1 MVRPGSVVDI
11 VASICGHVSPT
22 SSPSEIT
29 VRVPA
34 IAEHV
39 HIVRGVVASVAARA
53 GASVDD
59 VADLRLIVDEAAAR
73 LLSGTTGAT
82 SLTVSLAAHD
92 ASLEVT
98 ASVDGTPVEHSGS
111 ALGWR
116 ILSTLA
122 DEVEEL
128 DEGSVTTIRVR
139 RSLGATV

>member
-1 MVRPGSVVDI
+1 VRSVV
-11 VASICGHVSPT
+11 A
-22 SSPSEIT
+22 
-29 VRVPA
+29 A
-34 IAEHV
+34 
-39 HIVRGVVASVAARA
+39 VAARA
-53 GASVDD
+53 GGSVDD